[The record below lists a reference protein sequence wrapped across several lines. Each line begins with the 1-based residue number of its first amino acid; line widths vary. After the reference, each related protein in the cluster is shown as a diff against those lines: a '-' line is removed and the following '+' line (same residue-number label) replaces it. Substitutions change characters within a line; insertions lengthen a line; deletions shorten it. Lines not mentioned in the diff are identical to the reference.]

1 MTRAPEWLKVLLIS
15 LSLFALISVAGL
27 WAVGHFI
34 LGDGPM
40 SRCKGHEHFDER
52 IWRDSASTNGP
63 LALRGCMVDD
73 LLKSRSL
80 RGQTRTSI
88 VALLGEPAA
97 PSRRGRFD
105 LVYWLGPERNPFG
118 VDSEWLVVR
127 LDATGRVVSSGLT
140 TD

>member
-1 MTRAPEWLKVLLIS
+1 MRVPEWVKVLAIS

-27 WAVGHFI
+27 WALGHFI

-52 IWRDSASTNGP
+52 IWRDSASTYGP

-73 LLKSRSL
+73 LLASRL
-80 RGQTRTSI
+80 RRGQTRASI
-88 VALLGEPAA
+88 VALLGEPPT
-97 PSRRGRFD
+97 PSRRGKFD

-127 LDATGRVVSSGLT
+127 VDATEHVVRYGLT

>member
-1 MTRAPEWLKVLLIS
+1 MKVLLIS

-27 WAVGHFI
+27 WVAGYFI
-34 LGDGPM
+34 IGDGPM
-40 SRCKGHEHFDER
+40 SRCKGHEHFDAR
-52 IWRDSASTNGP
+52 IWRDSASTHGP

-73 LLKSRSL
+73 LLESRAL
-80 RGQTRTSI
+80 RGETRASI

-97 PSRRGRFD
+97 TSPFGTVD

-118 VDSEWLVVR
+118 VDSEWLIVR
-127 LDATGRVVSSGLT
+127 LDGSGRVVNYGLV